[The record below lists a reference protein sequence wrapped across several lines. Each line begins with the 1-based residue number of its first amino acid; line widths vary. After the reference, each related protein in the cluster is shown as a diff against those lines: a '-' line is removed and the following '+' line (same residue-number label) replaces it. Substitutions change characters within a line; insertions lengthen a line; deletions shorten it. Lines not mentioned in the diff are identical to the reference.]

1 MTELD
6 NTGTNLRIG
15 PAGRVWPI
23 LSYRDAPAAI
33 AFLGEAFGFEPRA
46 VYPRDGEPGTI
57 EHAELGWPGGGGIM
71 LGTAGKDDTPF
82 GRRMP
87 GNDAVYVVCD
97 DPDTLFQ
104 RATTGHA
111 EIVRG
116 LADEDYGSRGFTA
129 RDPEGNLWS
138 FGTYAGEAVSDA
150 GGIRQTRRNGGGAF
164 AALLD
169 DWNEAIVANDPDAIG
184 RFADPDWVF
193 VGADGVVPGAQF
205 LESVATGRVTHDFM
219 TSDLHSARVLGD
231 VAVVIA
237 RVRNSGTFDG
247 TPFQLDEWT
256 TDVFVRRDGG
266 WRCLL
271 THLTAAA
278 R

>member
-1 MTELD
+1 MTDLD
-6 NTGTNLRIG
+6 TTTLRVD

-23 LSYRDAPAAI
+23 LSYREAGAAM
-33 AFLGEAFGFEPRA
+33 AFLGEAFGFEARA
-46 VYPRDGEPGTI
+46 VYARGDDPGII
-57 EHAELGWPGGGGIM
+57 EHAEMGWPDGGGIM

-82 GRRMP
+82 GQRMP
-87 GNDAVYVVCD
+87 GNDAVYVICD
-97 DPDTLFQ
+97 DPDALFQ
-104 RATTGHA
+104 RATAGHA

-138 FGTYAGEAVSDA
+138 FGTYAGEAASDA
-150 GGIRQTRRNGGGAF
+150 GGTRHTHVSGNDDTF
-164 AALLD
+164 ATLLD
-169 DWNEAIVANDPDAIG
+169 DWNEAIVANDPVAIG
-184 RFADPDWVF
+184 CFADPDWVF

-231 VAVVIA
+231 VAVVMA

-247 TPFQLDEWT
+247 NPFQLDEWS

-266 WRCLL
+266 WRCIL
-271 THLTAAA
+271 THLTSAA